1 MTIPVVCALI
11 IRNGSA
17 LCAQRSERMAL
28 PLKWEFPGGK
38 LEDGEAP
45 EEALKREIMEELSID
60 ITVGR
65 ALSELE
71 YTYENG
77 GTIRLLPFLATMEL
91 DQKPV
96 ANEHAELRWVKTA
109 DLLALD
115 WAAADVPI
123 VQQFVRENWLGVD
136 PGN

>member
-1 MTIPVVCALI
+1 MPITVVCALI
-11 IRNGSA
+11 IRNDTV
-17 LCAQRSERMAL
+17 LCAQRSEQMAL

-65 ALSELE
+65 AMNVSE

-77 GTIRLLPFLATMEL
+77 RTIRLLPYLATMHSEE
-91 DQKPV
+91 PV
-96 ANEHAELRWVKTA
+96 ANEHAELRWVKA
-109 DLLALD
+109 VDLLDLD

-123 VQQFVRENWLGVD
+123 VHEYLKMR
-136 PGN
+136 